1 MALPSGTQLGPY
13 VVTARLGAGGMGE
26 VYRARDPR
34 LERDVAIKV
43 LPGHLTSNSEAL
55 ARLEREARAAAVLSH
70 PNIVAVYD
78 IGRSGH
84 TVFIVLQLL
93 EGETL
98 RNVLARG
105 PFDWRRAAAKASALA
120 RGLSAA
126 HAQGI
131 VHRDLKPENVFVTH
145 GHEVKILDFGLA
157 RNEGSAS
164 GESETALTLEGAV
177 LGTPGYI
184 SPEQARGER
193 ATPASDIFSLGC
205 ILYEMLTGRRAFAR
219 PTIVESLAA
228 LLDEASPE
236 FHGDIHTVP
245 IALQQIVTRCLA
257 RAPRARFHS
266 AVDLAVALET
276 LDTAGDRPAQLDSLA
291 VLPFANSGG
300 PDTEYLSDGI
310 TETLINS
317 FTRLPHLRVVPR
329 SVVFRHKG
337 SDLPPRTLGAALGA
351 RLLLS
356 GRVMQRGDRLS
367 VQAELVNAPAEQQL
381 WGERFNR
388 TTSDIFE
395 VEDEIAR
402 QIADRLRMQL
412 SGEDKTHIARRSTED
427 SEAYRL
433 YLKARFHWR
442 KRSSADLKQAMQY
455 FEQAIAQDPSH
466 AQAYA
471 GLSESRIVMVW
482 YGLQD
487 PARGLAA
494 AEAAALEAVRL
505 EADLAE
511 AHAALGFARACMTD
525 FAAGERHLT
534 RALELNPAYYLAHDW
549 YAMVLSALGR
559 NQEALD
565 QMHKARQIDPLSPVI
580 HHHSAW
586 VYMLARRFEDAMR
599 VSRAALEVDPEYP
612 FGHWWS
618 GIAST
623 ELGDHQAAVAALER
637 AAARLGGAPVA
648 LGALGHAYG
657 RAGRHAEAG
666 TILHRLESSTD
677 LHVDPYQLALVRV
690 ALGDHAGA
698 LADLRRAAGGPSL
711 WLAFYGRGDPRIDP
725 VRGALDAEGR
735 PVPAR
740 S

>member
-1 MALPSGTQLGPY
+1 
-13 VVTARLGAGGMGE
+13 MGE

-43 LPGHLTSNSEAL
+43 LPGHLTSSSEAL

-78 IGRSGH
+78 IGRSDQ

-105 PFDWRRAAAKASALA
+105 PLDWRRAAAKASALA

-126 HAQGI
+126 HAHGI

-145 GHEVKILDFGLA
+145 GHEIKILDFGLA
-157 RNEGSAS
+157 RSEGSAS

-228 LLDEASPE
+228 LLDEAPPE
-236 FHGDIHTVP
+236 FHSDIHTVP

-257 RAPRARFHS
+257 RAPRARFQS

-276 LDTAGDRPAQLDSLA
+276 LDTPGDRPAQLDSLA

-442 KRSSADLKQAMQY
+442 KRSSADLKLAMQY
-455 FEQAIAQDPSH
+455 FEQAVAQDPAHS
-466 AQAYA
+466 QAHA
-471 GLSESRIVMVW
+471 GLSEAHVLMVW

-487 PARGLAA
+487 PVRGLAA

-511 AHAALGFARACMTD
+511 AHAALGFARASMTD

-549 YAMVLSALGR
+549 YALVLSGLGR
-559 NQEALD
+559 NQEALE

-586 VYMLARRFEDAMR
+586 VYLLARRFDDAIRMA
-599 VSRAALEVDPEYP
+599 RAALEVDEEYA
-612 FGHWWS
+612 FGHFWS

-623 ELGDHQAAVAALER
+623 ELGDHQTAVAALER
-637 AAARLGGAPVA
+637 AAARLGGAPTG
-648 LGALGHAYG
+648 LSALGHAYG
-657 RAGRHAEAG
+657 RAGRHADARAV
-666 TILHRLESSTD
+666 LQRLESSTE
-677 LHVDPYQLALVRV
+677 LHVDPYHLVLVRV

-698 LADLRRAAGGPSL
+698 LADLRRAAHGPFL
-711 WLAFYGRGDPRIDP
+711 WLTFFARCDPRIDP
-725 VRGALDAEGR
+725 LRGALDAQGR
-735 PVPAR
+735 PTPAR